1 MSTEPTEPAPT
12 EPAPT
17 EPAPTE
23 PAPES
28 TGPTGTTGPTEP
40 AQESTG
46 PTGPTEP
53 APESTGP
60 TGTTGPTEPAPEST
74 GPTGPSEPTPE
85 TSESTGPTGPT
96 EPVVEQEPP
105 SIATMEELMASHAVI
120 VAQEAAERATLA
132 PLLHPT
138 REGYRPQMFAWA
150 AAGFPAIYVVQ
161 SFTFTP
167 PSVCSDG
174 VTRDVVA
181 YAWYLLGTD
190 ISQVITKIQSLLTGI
205 VVSYSFAGNVLR
217 IHVSRA

>member
-1 MSTEPTEPAPT
+1 MSTEPT

-28 TGPTGTTGPTEP
+28 TGPTGTTEP
-40 AQESTG
+40 APESTG

-53 APESTGP
+53 APESTESTGP
-60 TGTTGPTEPAPEST
+60 TGPTEPAPEMTESTGPTGTTEPTPEMTEST
-74 GPTGPSEPTPE
+74 GPTGPSEP
-85 TSESTGPTGPT
+85 
-96 EPVVEQEPP
+96 VVEQGPP
-105 SIATMEELMASHAVI
+105 PIATMEELMASHAVI

-132 PLLHPT
+132 PLLNPT

-150 AAGFPAIYVVQ
+150 SAGFPAIYVVQ

-217 IHVSRA
+217 IHVSKA

>member
-1 MSTEPTEPAPT
+1 MSTEPTEPAPTEPAPTEPAPT

-28 TGPTGTTGPTEP
+28 TGPTG
-40 AQESTG
+40 
-46 PTGPTEP
+46 PTEP
-53 APESTGP
+53 APE
-60 TGTTGPTEPAPEST
+60 A
-74 GPTGPSEPTPE
+74 
-85 TSESTGPTGPT
+85 TGPTGPT
-96 EPVVEQEPP
+96 EPVVEQGPP
-105 SIATMEELMASHAVI
+105 PIATMEELMASHAVL
-120 VAQEAAERATLA
+120 VTQEAAERATLA
-132 PLLHPT
+132 PLLNPT

>member
-1 MSTEPTEPAPT
+1 MSDTAPTEPAPTEPAPT

-28 TGPTGTTGPTEP
+28 TGPTG
-40 AQESTG
+40 
-46 PTGPTEP
+46 PTEP
-53 APESTGP
+53 APEST
-60 TGTTGPTEPAPEST
+60 EST

-85 TSESTGPTGPT
+85 STESTGPTGPS
-96 EPVVEQEPP
+96 EPVPEQEPP

>member
-1 MSTEPTEPAPT
+1 
-12 EPAPT
+12 
-17 EPAPTE
+17 
-23 PAPES
+23 
-28 TGPTGTTGPTEP
+28 
-40 AQESTG
+40 
-46 PTGPTEP
+46 
-53 APESTGP
+53 
-60 TGTTGPTEPAPEST
+60 
-74 GPTGPSEPTPE
+74 
-85 TSESTGPTGPT
+85 
-96 EPVVEQEPP
+96 
-105 SIATMEELMASHAVI
+105 MEELMASHAVI
-120 VAQEAAERATLA
+120 VTQEAAERATLA
-132 PLLHPT
+132 PLLNPT

-205 VVSYSFAGNVLR
+205 VVSYSFEGNVLR